1 VVKIVIKLKINLIN
15 FIINKISL
23 VYKSLTP
30 TALTFITLKTVVYKR
45 IRLDLALTIIIPDD
59 QVLWFKG

>member
-15 FIINKISL
+15 FIVGGISL

-30 TALTFITLKTVVYKR
+30 TALTFITLKTVIYV
-45 IRLDLALTIIIPDD
+45 
-59 QVLWFKG
+59 